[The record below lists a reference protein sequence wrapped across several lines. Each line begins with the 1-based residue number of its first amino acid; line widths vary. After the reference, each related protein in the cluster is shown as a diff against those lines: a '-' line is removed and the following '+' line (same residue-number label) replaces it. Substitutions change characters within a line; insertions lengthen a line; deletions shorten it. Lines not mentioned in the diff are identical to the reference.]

1 MTSYAELSEISS
13 SEWLSLNQ
21 FLQELKK
28 INTPCISVYYPYGKG
43 QDTIQLLQETN
54 RSESFKKIESK
65 IEKKILELK
74 KNPVSVGKFAK
85 TLCIFG
91 WIKNKKIEIKVIG
104 TSQKLPYIY
113 MENKK
118 PYVIKIYLGPI
129 KRIIAAVKKN

>member
-74 KNPVSVGKFAK
+74 KNPVF
-85 TLCIFG
+85 
-91 WIKNKKIEIKVIG
+91 
-104 TSQKLPYIY
+104 
-113 MENKK
+113 
-118 PYVIKIYLGPI
+118 
-129 KRIIAAVKKN
+129 

>member
-65 IEKKILELK
+65 IEKKNIGIK
-74 KNPVSVGKFAK
+74 KES
-85 TLCIFG
+85 CIG
-91 WIKNKKIEIKVIG
+91 W
-104 TSQKLPYIY
+104 
-113 MENKK
+113 
-118 PYVIKIYLGPI
+118 KIY
-129 KRIIAAVKKN
+129 

>member
-65 IEKKILELK
+65 IEKKNIGIK
-74 KNPVSVGKFAK
+74 KES
-85 TLCIFG
+85 CIC
-91 WIKNKKIEIKVIG
+91 WKIC
-104 TSQKLPYIY
+104 
-113 MENKK
+113 
-118 PYVIKIYLGPI
+118 
-129 KRIIAAVKKN
+129 